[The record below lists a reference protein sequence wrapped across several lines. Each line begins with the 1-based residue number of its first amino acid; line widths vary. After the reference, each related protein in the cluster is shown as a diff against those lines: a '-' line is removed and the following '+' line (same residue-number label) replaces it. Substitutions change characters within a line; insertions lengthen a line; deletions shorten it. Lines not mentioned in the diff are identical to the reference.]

1 MSELM
6 RLRLQF
12 FADKKE
18 EKESGAI
25 ITEPIP
31 EVSYVSEG
39 TGAKLDKGAWD
50 IENGTLSDTAYNEK
64 YGFVGSVEEYMDKM
78 GYTPEVDLQNN
89 LSTINYEYQT
99 SLANYGQNAEQLYQ
113 MGLQNSGV
121 SDVFQANAFSAYLK
135 AYNDAHANYIS
146 TKNQIKREF
155 DDYSTKFNA
164 DKQTYFDAQDAGYK
178 AYSKEY
184 DKTLSANA
192 VQGFQAVLAAGL
204 FSGAKSGA
212 TGTSA
217 DFSEYNKISN
227 YLKNLGYD
235 DATIEAIWGKLSN
248 MDVNDL
254 QNSRVSTA
262 YGSTGGIY
270 NGTGESESNLRNKL
284 SLMNLTPEEIE
295 RVIQLHKDDWNASD
309 AGQSKAISDFISQNY
324 DDYNGNDGSINLG
337 SLPENLRDDAI
348 EAIRKQF
355 TSNVNAII
363 NAYGSKYSPDMEKS
377 IRALLKGNYN
387 ENEIDAAFGKLRAS
401 YEADP
406 TNIYNSLKEKYGDKF
421 SPNYDMD
428 VFIQDFMGVETNKN
442 AKKFDE
448 AKYNAAV
455 RLYNEMK
462 EDFDSNIDAAKEFAL
477 SIYDGYMSHNDVRK
491 ALINKGYS
499 KAVVAQAAQSIID
512 SVDGS
517 EEYYQS
523 MAAQKAYDDAYTKV
537 TNGGAIDF
545 TKYQTAADFAKAITD
560 AITGVNEGLETGKSF
575 SADKLAAKAW
585 EDAYEAKVLDG
596 VAYITEYISMGE
608 GNVKAAMKL
617 SGYTDEMI
625 EKSFEKWKETEGY
638 EAFHKQELNDF
649 SQGLYDEYGANFD
662 PKKWEGGKNAFI
674 SDVAGDDKEKQKSAG
689 EFWDKMEGEYK
700 TQLQSATA
708 RAEAIYTGDT
718 YESGENNVESVIS
731 QLMDEGYSESIA
743 NAAAET
749 LLDDDANVYA
759 NARAKEL
766 YEQAIGALGIDYAKL
781 DFRQYS
787 SLDAFKAAI
796 KSQLTGKVDKWLIDR
811 AVENAQT
818 PYNDAYNARVDYAV
832 GYIAENINSYGE
844 EYLRN
849 ELKQYLPED
858 MVEAAWK
865 KFIGGKPGKD
875 WMQTQTDEAVQGY
888 VDDYYG
894 SYTGASDTN
903 WETML
908 KDVPEDQREK
918 VKQGIIDRWNAE
930 QPQRVQ
936 EYVNEL
942 YGAYEGYSNTDWD
955 KYLANVPEGD
965 REAVKQAILGQ
976 WKSDVGNAETAILN
990 YINKLGLDYKGT
1002 EIQKTDIRQ
1011 KFGLYYNNNV
1021 INYVLNS
1028 IDNTLGVYKEGYE
1041 DSPEGIQ
1048 ETVDGYVTTYGAS
1061 FDPNYQG
1068 GMNAFI
1074 QNVMEVE
1081 TNPKNKGFDQTK
1093 YDNAKA
1099 AWEEMQKTYDGNVQK
1114 VVDVLSQSGMLSD
1127 TSDDTLKGLFDQGTL
1142 KGQFTEAEIKAGIN
1156 SWRNTQEYIKEA
1168 NKEQIELTAEE
1179 EISKIDMELKGK
1191 QNTNGYLTADDYIA
1205 AKGEADALG
1214 DSDAGAAKN
1223 NEYHKAIM
1231 DNVNGYLD
1239 GSKSLS
1245 EAYQFLGSGRL
1256 GGVDEKTW
1264 NNMSDDNKK
1273 RTILNYYSGK
1283 VGKEVTR
1290 AELEE
1295 MTSMYVAGAV
1305 KNIIDTDKSNAKA
1318 SGLADV
1324 GELVTYV
1331 NGLSLG
1337 SKTEKDLVKNIVD
1350 QMQFKI
1356 TGDQISWSGSV
1367 GGAEATIKKN
1377 NYVGGMVR
1385 NESILE
1391 ELNRTDVQEGG
1402 ITSYDGKL
1410 YQKRG
1415 GGWLVIEQNEL
1426 QVIGDGHTNTS
1437 EQTEGIYKLLVYM
1450 LDPNNIGVVK
1460 ASGDST
1466 SGTFKTDNG
1475 SGGRTKDFATENK

>member
-1 MSELM
+1 M
-6 RLRLQF
+6 
-12 FADKKE
+12 
-18 EKESGAI
+18 
-25 ITEPIP
+25 
-31 EVSYVSEG
+31 
-39 TGAKLDKGAWD
+39 
-50 IENGTLSDTAYNEK
+50 
-64 YGFVGSVEEYMDKM
+64 
-78 GYTPEVDLQNN
+78 
-89 LSTINYEYQT
+89 
-99 SLANYGQNAEQLYQ
+99 
-113 MGLQNSGV
+113 
-121 SDVFQANAFSAYLK
+121 
-135 AYNDAHANYIS
+135 
-146 TKNQIKREF
+146 
-155 DDYSTKFNA
+155 
-164 DKQTYFDAQDAGYK
+164 
-178 AYSKEY
+178 
-184 DKTLSANA
+184 
-192 VQGFQAVLAAGL
+192 
-204 FSGAKSGA
+204 
-212 TGTSA
+212 
-217 DFSEYNKISN
+217 
-227 YLKNLGYD
+227 
-235 DATIEAIWGKLSN
+235 
-248 MDVNDL
+248 
-254 QNSRVSTA
+254 
-262 YGSTGGIY
+262 
-270 NGTGESESNLRNKL
+270 
-284 SLMNLTPEEIE
+284 
-295 RVIQLHKDDWNASD
+295 
-309 AGQSKAISDFISQNY
+309 
-324 DDYNGNDGSINLG
+324 
-337 SLPENLRDDAI
+337 
-348 EAIRKQF
+348 
-355 TSNVNAII
+355 
-363 NAYGSKYSPDMEKS
+363 
-377 IRALLKGNYN
+377 
-387 ENEIDAAFGKLRAS
+387 
-401 YEADP
+401 
-406 TNIYNSLKEKYGDKF
+406 
-421 SPNYDMD
+421 
-428 VFIQDFMGVETNKN
+428 
-442 AKKFDE
+442 
-448 AKYNAAV
+448 
-455 RLYNEMK
+455 
-462 EDFDSNIDAAKEFAL
+462 
-477 SIYDGYMSHNDVRK
+477 
-491 ALINKGYS
+491 
-499 KAVVAQAAQSIID
+499 
-512 SVDGS
+512 
-517 EEYYQS
+517 
-523 MAAQKAYDDAYTKV
+523 
-537 TNGGAIDF
+537 
-545 TKYQTAADFAKAITD
+545 
-560 AITGVNEGLETGKSF
+560 
-575 SADKLAAKAW
+575 
-585 EDAYEAKVLDG
+585 
-596 VAYITEYISMGE
+596 
-608 GNVKAAMKL
+608 
-617 SGYTDEMI
+617 
-625 EKSFEKWKETEGY
+625 
-638 EAFHKQELNDF
+638 
-649 SQGLYDEYGANFD
+649 
-662 PKKWEGGKNAFI
+662 
-674 SDVAGDDKEKQKSAG
+674 
-689 EFWDKMEGEYK
+689 
-700 TQLQSATA
+700 
-708 RAEAIYTGDT
+708 
-718 YESGENNVESVIS
+718 
-731 QLMDEGYSESIA
+731 
-743 NAAAET
+743 
-749 LLDDDANVYA
+749 
-759 NARAKEL
+759 
-766 YEQAIGALGIDYAKL
+766 
-781 DFRQYS
+781 
-787 SLDAFKAAI
+787 
-796 KSQLTGKVDKWLIDR
+796 
-811 AVENAQT
+811 
-818 PYNDAYNARVDYAV
+818 
-832 GYIAENINSYGE
+832 
-844 EYLRN
+844 
-849 ELKQYLPED
+849 
-858 MVEAAWK
+858 
-865 KFIGGKPGKD
+865 
-875 WMQTQTDEAVQGY
+875 
-888 VDDYYG
+888 
-894 SYTGASDTN
+894 
-903 WETML
+903 
-908 KDVPEDQREK
+908 REK
-918 VKQGIIDRWNAE
+918 VKKGIEEKFRAQVGKAITAIGNWLNSNGVDYSGTQAQKDALKAAFGFEYGTNELEYALSQYDIFGNYAEEEYANSPEGIQTKADEYLVTYGASFDPNYEGGMDAFIQNVMEVDTTDKENANYKAAVAAWKQMSADYE
-930 QPQRVQ
+930 AQQPERVQ
-936 EYVNEL
+936 GYVNEL
-942 YGAYEGYSNTDWD
+942 YGAYQGYSNTDWD

-965 REAVKQAILGQ
+965 RGAVKQAILEQ